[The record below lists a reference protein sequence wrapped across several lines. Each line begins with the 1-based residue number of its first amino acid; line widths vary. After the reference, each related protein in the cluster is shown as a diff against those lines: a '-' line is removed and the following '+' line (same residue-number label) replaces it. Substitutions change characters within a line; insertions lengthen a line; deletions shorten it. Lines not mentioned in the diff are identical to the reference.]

1 VSSLDVRIEY
11 APKLEALFTPSRY
24 KVLYGGRG
32 SGKSWGVAR
41 ALLDLGLD
49 KPIRVLCAR
58 EIQKTISESVHQ
70 LLKDQIAGLGL
81 SEFYTVQE
89 NVIYGA
95 NGTEFV
101 FAGIRG
107 LDVTK
112 IKSFENVDYCWVE
125 EGQAVTRKS
134 WDVLTPTI
142 RKPGSEI
149 WVTFN
154 PDLDT
159 DETYQRFVEYP
170 PNDCIVLEI
179 NWRDNPWFTG
189 ELEKERQ
196 DLLRK
201 VAQGLR
207 TQDDYENIWEGKCR
221 SAEVG
226 AIYAREMGMLGSR
239 VLNLPYD
246 PMLKVHTVWDL
257 GFNDQTS
264 IIFVQRNLTA
274 IHVIDY
280 LEDNQKTMAEYV
292 EMLKAK
298 GYNYGSDW
306 LPWDGSE
313 ERYKLT
319 DVTNS
324 PQGILK
330 KLQRTVRIVDKMDV
344 ESGIKKAR
352 LVFPRCYFDK
362 GKTVRLRE
370 CLKRYKRA
378 VPVSTDEPASPVHD
392 VYSHGAD
399 AFRYL
404 AVAVEKMK
412 NDDTTF
418 TRKIDYSR
426 HSAGIV

>member
-1 VSSLDVRIEY
+1 LDVKIEY
-11 APKLEALFTPSRY
+11 APKLEDLFKPSRY
-24 KVLYGGRG
+24 KPVWGGRG

-41 ALLDLGLD
+41 ALLDIGLD
-49 KPIRVLCAR
+49 RPIRVLCAR

-70 LLKDQIAGLGL
+70 LLKDQITGLGL
-81 SEFYTVQE
+81 SDFYTVQE
-89 NVIYGA
+89 NGIYGA

-107 LDVTK
+107 LDITK

-125 EGQAVTRKS
+125 EAQSVTRKS

-142 RKPGSEI
+142 RKPRSEI
-149 WVTFN
+149 WLTFN

-170 PNDCIVLEI
+170 PDDCIQIEM
-179 NWRDNPWFTG
+179 NWRDNPWFTA
-189 ELEKERQ
+189 ELEAERQ

-201 VAQGLR
+201 VAQGIR
-207 TQDDYENIWEGKCR
+207 SQDDYENIWEGKCR
-221 SAEVG
+221 AAEVG
-226 AIYAREMGMLGSR
+226 AIYAREVGMLGNR
-239 VLNLPYD
+239 VCNVPYD

-257 GFNDQTS
+257 GWNDQTS
-264 IIFVQRNLTA
+264 IIFVQRNLSE
-274 IHVIDY
+274 IRVIDY

-292 EMLKAK
+292 ELLKAK
-298 GYNYGSDW
+298 GYNYGHDW

-313 ERYKLT
+313 DRYKLT
-319 DVTNS
+319 DTTNS

-330 KLQRTVRIVDKMDV
+330 KLQRSVRVVDKLDV

-362 GKTVRLRE
+362 SNTMRLRE
-370 CLKRYKRA
+370 CLKRYKRN
-378 VPVSTDEPASPVHD
+378 VPVGTDEPAAPTHD

-412 NDDTTF
+412 NDDSTF
-418 TRKIDYSR
+418 TKKITYPNL
-426 HSAGIV
+426 ATV